1 MTTSSSS
8 SHESSD
14 VLFARMYDE
23 LRSIAGSVCFA
34 SGSPVTLQPT
44 ALVNE
49 AYLKIFRSLESA
61 ELDQTHLLSIAA
73 IAMRQVCI
81 DAARAVKTQKRGS
94 GWNRVTISNLHHR
107 DGNELAFDLLTLDE
121 LLTELGNY
129 DQRQL
134 KVVELRFFGG
144 LTNQQI
150 ATVLNITPK
159 RVELDWRMARA
170 WLALKLKESVPDE
183 S

>member
-1 MTTSSSS
+1 MTTKPTPQNDQNG
-8 SHESSD
+8 EI
-14 VLFARMYDE
+14 FARMYAE
-23 LRSIAGSVCFA
+23 LRSIAGSMCFA

-49 AYLKIFRSLESA
+49 AYLKIFKSLESHD
-61 ELDQTHLLSIAA
+61 LDKTHLLSIAA

-81 DAARAVKTQKRGS
+81 DSARAMKTQKRG
-94 GWNRVTISNLHHR
+94 GEWNRVTISNLHQDHE
-107 DGNELAFDLLTLDE
+107 NELAFDLLILDE

-144 LTNQQI
+144 LTSDQI
-150 ATVLNITPK
+150 ASVLDISPK

-170 WLALKLKESVPDE
+170 WLAMKLKESNPDE